1 MVKICPN
8 AYPASSEEKYAPYFE
23 KYPFLLSSFQ
33 KFAIESIVEDNHI
46 LVTAHTG
53 SGKTLPA
60 EFAIEHFAKKGKKV
74 IYTSPIKA
82 LSNQKFYEF
91 THKFP
96 HISFGI
102 LTGDIKTNPEADVL
116 IMTTEILMNTL
127 YAKNRKETFTEEKV
141 NTNINSTMF
150 EMDFENELACV
161 VFDEIHYINDQDRG
175 RVWEETIMM
184 LPHHVQMVM
193 LSATLDSPEKFAL
206 WCENRGQTKDQSV
219 ALQSVALQSVALE
232 SVALESV
239 ALEALAPVNKIVY
252 LTTTYERV
260 IPLTHY
266 SFITC
271 TQGIF
276 KIIKDKE
283 LEKEIMKTVNTLHVV
298 QDSKGNFN
306 DINYMRIHKTLKI
319 FQDKN
324 QYVKRQHVLNT
335 VAKYMVENNM
345 LPAICFVLSR
355 KALEQCAKE
364 ITTNLLEDDSKV
376 PYTIRRECEQIIR
389 KLPNYQEYLNL
400 PEYVNMVSLLEKGVA
415 IHHAGIMP
423 ILREMVELLF
433 SKGYIKLLFATETFA
448 VGINMPT
455 KTVIFTDVNKFDGT
469 GSRPFYSHEYTQMA
483 GRAGRRGID
492 TVGHVIHLTNLFRNI
507 DQTTLRTMLKG
518 KPQTLVS
525 KFKISYNLLLN
536 LIDIGETNYTKYAKR
551 SMIQNDIDKTMEG
564 QNDSIRKLQSE
575 IDNMSLVLNNCK
587 TPIETV
593 NKYIDLQH
601 ARITSVNKKRKEI
614 DRNIQQITDTWKT
627 VEKDIE
633 IVSNYNLK
641 KDMLTKLNDE
651 LLATETT
658 LETNVGKV
666 INMLRDNYFIRKELK
681 EGGLNPVEN
690 GIKWGLNPVEG
701 GLKEGLQCENPVLS
715 LKGHIATNLREVHC
729 LIFAELI
736 HSGKFKQFGAK
747 EIVGILSCFTNIS
760 VPEDKRYLLP
770 RSDYIKVNDC
780 VTEIND
786 MYQKQLDLEL
796 KNQIDTGIDYS
807 IHFDL
812 IDYSIKWCETENDVD
827 CKILLNEIGENKEIF
842 LGEFIK
848 AILKI
853 NNITSEMEKVAE
865 LLGDLEFLS
874 VLKQVP
880 QLTLKFVATNQ
891 SLYV

>member
-8 AYPASSEEKYAPYFE
+8 SYPVSNELIYYQYFDKYSFP
-23 KYPFLLSSFQ
+23 LSSFQ
-33 KFAIESIVEDNHI
+33 KFAIEAIIGGDHI

-60 EFAIEHFAKKGKKV
+60 EFAIEHFVSKGKKV

-116 IMTTEILMNTL
+116 IMTTEILLNTL
-127 YAKNRKETFTEEKV
+127 YTKNRKEDTLVSALESKKQP
-141 NTNINSTMF
+141 NLTMF
-150 EMDFENELACV
+150 EMDFDNELACV

-175 RVWEETIMM
+175 KVWEETIMM
-184 LPHHVQMVM
+184 LPRHVQMVM
-193 LSATLDSPEKFAL
+193 LSATLDSPEKFAF
-206 WCENRGQTKDQSV
+206 WCETRGETNSNFKP
-219 ALQSVALQSVALE
+219 E
-232 SVALESV
+232 
-239 ALEALAPVNKIVY
+239 KTVY

-260 IPLTHY
+260 VPLTHY

-276 KIIKDKE
+276 KIIKDKQVAT
-283 LEKEIMKTVNTLHVV
+283 EITKTTNSLHVL

-306 DINYMRIHKTLKI
+306 DTNYQRVNKTLKL

-324 QYVKRQHVLNT
+324 HYVKRQHVLNT
-335 VAKYMVENNM
+335 VTKHMVEHNM

-355 KALEQCAKE
+355 KALEQCATE
-364 ITTNLLEDDSKV
+364 ITTKLLDDDSTV
-376 PYTIRRECEQIIR
+376 PYTVRRECEQIIR

-400 PEYVNMVSLLEKGVA
+400 PEYLNMVSLLEKGVA

-433 SKGYIKLLFATETFA
+433 AKGYIKLLFATETFA

-455 KTVIFTDVNKFDGT
+455 KTVLFTDSNKFDGN
-469 GSRPFYSHEYTQMA
+469 GMRPLYSHEYTQMA

-492 TVGHVIHLTNLFRNI
+492 TVGHVIHLTNLFKNNDLVTI
-507 DQTTLRTMLKG
+507 RTMLKG

-536 LIDIGETNYTKYAKR
+536 LINIGETDYTKYAKK
-551 SMIQNDIDKTMEG
+551 SMVQGDINNVVSG
-564 QNDSIRKLQSE
+564 YYDSISKVQRE
-575 IDNMSLVLNNCK
+575 IDNMSLVLDNCR

-593 NKYIDLQH
+593 EEYIELKQQ
-601 ARITSVNKKRKEI
+601 RTISINKKRKEVE
-614 DRNIQQITDTWKT
+614 RNIQQISDKYKNI
-627 VEKDIE
+627 EKDVE
-633 IVSNYNLK
+633 IVSKYAFK
-641 KDMLTKLNDE
+641 RDEIKQLNDK
-651 LLATETT
+651 LVATEMS
-658 LETNVGKV
+658 LETNIIKV
-666 INMLRDNYFIRKELK
+666 INLLQEQTFII
-681 EGGLNPVEN
+681 NEN
-690 GIKWGLNPVEG
+690 NNNI
-701 GLKEGLQCENPVLS
+701 LS

-729 LIFAELI
+729 LIFADLIESGELK
-736 HSGKFKQFGAK
+736 KFDAK
-747 EIVGILSCFTNIS
+747 HLVGILSCFTNIS
-760 VPEDKRYLLP
+760 VPDDKRSFLAT
-770 RSDYIKVNDC
+770 SEFGNVNDC
-780 VTEIND
+780 IVDIYNL
-786 MYQKQLDLEL
+786 YQKHSYLEL
-796 KNQIDTGIDYS
+796 KNNINTGFDYS

-812 IDYSIKWCETENDVD
+812 IDYSIKWCECENDSD
-827 CKILLNEIGENKEIF
+827 CKKLIDEISTNKEIF

-853 NNITSEMEKVAE
+853 NNITAEMEKVAE
-865 LLGDLEFLS
+865 YLGDMEFLS
-874 VLKQVP
+874 ILRQVP
-880 QLTLKFVATNQ
+880 QLTLKYVATNQ

>member
-8 AYPASSEEKYAPYFE
+8 TYPSDSNDKYSQYFE

-33 KFAIESIVEDNHI
+33 KFAIEAIVEENHI

-60 EFAIEHFAKKGKKV
+60 EFAIEYFVSKGKKV

-91 THKFP
+91 TQKFP

-127 YAKNRKETFTEEKV
+127 YAKNHKDDINFTNNKS
-141 NTNINSTMF
+141 TSLTMF

-161 VFDEIHYINDQDRG
+161 VFDEIHYINDLDRG

-184 LPHHVQMVM
+184 LPQHIQMVM

-206 WCENRGQTKDQSV
+206 WCETRGQTTKNS
-219 ALQSVALQSVALE
+219 S
-232 SVALESV
+232 
-239 ALEALAPVNKIVY
+239 KIVY
-252 LTTTYERV
+252 LTTTNERV
-260 IPLTHY
+260 VPLTHY

-271 TQGIF
+271 TQGLF
-276 KIIKDKE
+276 KVIKDKD
-283 LEKEIMKTVNTLHVV
+283 LEKEIMKTTNTLHTI

-306 DINYMRIHKTLKI
+306 DTNYQRIHKTIKL
-319 FQDKN
+319 FYDKN
-324 QYVKRQHVLNT
+324 HYVKRQHVLNI
-335 VAKYMVENNM
+335 VAKHMVEHNM

-364 ITTNLLEDDSKV
+364 MTTVILEDDSKV
-376 PYTIRRECEQIIR
+376 PYIVRRECEQIIR

-400 PEYVNMVSLLEKGVA
+400 PEYISMISLLEKGVA

-455 KTVIFTDVNKFDGT
+455 KTVLFTDLNKFDGS
-469 GSRPFYSHEYTQMA
+469 GMRPLYSHEYTQMA

-492 TVGHVIHLTNLFRNI
+492 TIGHVIHLTNLFKEI
-507 DQTTLRTMLKG
+507 DQTTLKTIMKG

-536 LIDIGETNYTKYAKR
+536 LIDIGETDYTKYVKR
-551 SMIQNDIDKTMEG
+551 SMAQGDIEKTMKEYYDSISKIQNEMD
-564 QNDSIRKLQSE
+564 NLSLV
-575 IDNMSLVLNNCK
+575 IDNCR
-587 TPIETV
+587 TPIEQV
-593 NKYIDLQH
+593 EEYIDLKQ
-601 ARITSVNKKRKEI
+601 RQIVSVNKKRKEI
-614 DRNIQQITDTWKT
+614 EKNIQQIQDKYKT
-627 VEKDIE
+627 IDKDIDV
-633 IVSNYNLK
+633 VSKYISKRSEVN
-641 KDMLTKLNDE
+641 KLNDH
-651 LLATETT
+651 LVNTEKTF
-658 LETNVGKV
+658 ETNVYKVLKLIENDNFIQLNEDGKY
-666 INMLRDNYFIRKELK
+666 ILTT
-681 EGGLNPVEN
+681 
-690 GIKWGLNPVEG
+690 
-701 GLKEGLQCENPVLS
+701 
-715 LKGHIATNLREVHC
+715 KGHIATHIREIHC
-729 LIFAELI
+729 LIFANLI
-736 HSGKFKQFGAK
+736 ESKIFNKFKPK
-747 EIVGILSCFTNIS
+747 ELVGILSCFTNIS
-760 VPEDKRYLLP
+760 VQEDKRVIIP
-770 RSDYIKVNDC
+770 TTDYTNVKDTIMN
-780 VTEIND
+780 IYD
-786 MYQKQLDLEL
+786 MYQKQSYLEI
-796 KNQIDTGIDYS
+796 NNMIETGIDYN

-812 IDYSIKWCETENDVD
+812 IDYAIKWCQCENDIE
-827 CKILLNEIGENKEIF
+827 CKLLLNEISIEKDIF

-853 NNITSEMEKVAE
+853 NNITSEMEKIAE
-865 LLGDLEFLS
+865 LLGDMELLS
-874 VLKQVP
+874 ILKQVP
-880 QLTLKFVATNQ
+880 QLTLKYVATNQ